1 MPQFGSINRKNQEAL
16 RGRQYRP
23 ARIDF
28 LTKPYVQRA
37 EDRVRGGRGG
47 TAQGEGFAFA
57 TAAGELPAHSIID
70 AQRDRALA
78 QVEEAFEAP
87 RSNASRAR
95 DEAVEA
101 LAQAE
106 RERGRLAE
114 RRAAK
119 QVELDQLG
127 ATHAA

>member
-47 TAQGEGFAFA
+47 TAQGEGFAFV
-57 TAAGELPAHSIID
+57 TDAGELPAHSIIE
-70 AQRDRALA
+70 AQRNRALA
-78 QVEEAFEAP
+78 QVDEAFEQAL
-87 RSNASRAR
+87 SNALRAR

-101 LAQAE
+101 LKQTE
-106 RERGRLAE
+106 RERDRLAGL
-114 RRAAK
+114 RALK
-119 QVELDQLG
+119 QAELDGLG
-127 ATHAA
+127 AAHAA